1 MLGRSTGMK
10 DQFPAERNKEP
21 SSLATGWLASPAG
34 PLSPLPSL
42 PVGNRNLNPRGAA
55 LIPLCLRPVWTA
67 LSLEALKTPLRQLL
81 SHFRGEET
89 GSVGTKP
96 QVECHGYC
104 VVRRNKPCIW
114 LVCLFTVCLPSRI
127 WAPPEQRSHPFVHT
141 CTPHAWDPVDH
152 VLSAQQ
158 GLWNESMNERDAPK
172 PTSFTV
178 LAASSARVHG
188 TRVISV
194 HP

>member
-42 PVGNRNLNPRGAA
+42 PLGNRNLNPRGAA
-55 LIPLCLRPVWTA
+55 LIPLCLRPVRTA
-67 LSLEALKTPLRQLL
+67 LSLEALKTPLRQLH
-81 SHFRGEET
+81 SHFRDGET

-104 VVRRNKPCIW
+104 VVRRNKPLHLAGL
-114 LVCLFTVCLPSRI
+114 LVYCLSPPLEYGPLQSRDPIPSFTP
-127 WAPPEQRSHPFVHT
+127 APPMPGIPWTT
-141 CTPHAWDPVDH
+141 C
-152 VLSAQQ
+152 
-158 GLWNESMNERDAPK
+158 
-172 PTSFTV
+172 
-178 LAASSARVHG
+178 
-188 TRVISV
+188 
-194 HP
+194 